1 MTPERNER
9 TRVLFRAALNTP
21 PEKRSSF
28 LAGQCADAKEREEVE
43 TLLLEHERA
52 AGDRESPPTVV
63 LGRHERLL
71 SGRYRIVRE
80 LGQGGFGA
88 VYLARDEQLEDR
100 AVVVK
105 TLLEEN
111 RNDPWLEKRFAEE
124 VRALARIDHPG
135 VVGVLDQGKSPDGVP
150 FVVMQY
156 VEGETLRAV
165 LSRGG
170 IALARAAEIVRQ
182 AASALSAAHDKKVWH
197 LDLKPENIMLQRR
210 PGGEE
215 FVKLI
220 DFGIARVRGDGDTT
234 LLTLTRIVG
243 TLAYMA
249 PEQLEGKPSE
259 ASDIYALGIIAYEL
273 LTGQRPFAAKSLS
286 ELISAQE
293 SERLV
298 RPRNLNAL
306 IPDEAER
313 VILRAL
319 RYRKEDRFAGAR
331 EFGQALA
338 DALARPAAP
347 MQAAVPEEPDSGA
360 GGGAT
365 KRRWMWMTG
374 AAVSA
379 AILAGGW
386 LERGWLTSESR
397 GRLRPRVG
405 SGAAAQTTAAETPPQ
420 PVRALE
426 QKTKPDEPAPPGIL
440 YDAITDAPPSN
451 VVGLTEPGSAQSI
464 APPPDTPAAA
474 VAGAAASAASAT
486 PAPGSVAP
494 SSPAAAGPWHPPPAA
509 ARRWKDRAEYD
520 LYFAVTKETDPNAR
534 LALLRQWDTQYPASD
549 FILERLQLELSA
561 YSWIGKFQEA
571 FDAAKSILADD
582 PRNFSGLYY
591 SMLYAPMVTRSNAAP
606 EALAQGE
613 QACNAFLDL
622 IARRGTPENMTEKDW
637 KAVRPPVEAV
647 AHRTLGWVALKRRNW
662 TLAEAEIRKALGIL
676 GADGFADYLMGS
688 ALAGSRDP
696 QQVSAALFYFARAAA
711 YDGPGSLSAD
721 GRKQALDY
729 VSAQYQKLHGSAEG
743 FDALLETARAQVFPP
758 AGFQLKSAAELAA
771 AQNAGNNLPAAA
783 KSPAQK

>member
-9 TRVLFRAALNTP
+9 TRVLFRAALNMP

-28 LAGQCADAKEREEVE
+28 LAGQCPDAKQREEVE

-52 AGDRESPPTVV
+52 GLDPESPPTVV

-88 VYLARDEQLEDR
+88 VYLARDEQLENR

-105 TLLEEN
+105 TLLEQN

-165 LSRGG
+165 LAQGR
-170 IALARAAEIVRQ
+170 IALARAGEIVRQ
-182 AASALSAAHDKKVWH
+182 AANALSAAHAKRVWH
-197 LDLKPENIMLQRR
+197 LDLKPENIMLQRSAGR
-210 PGGEE
+210 EE

-234 LLTLTRIVG
+234 SLTVTRIVG
-243 TLAYMA
+243 SLAYMA
-249 PEQLEGKPSE
+249 PEQLEGKPSS
-259 ASDIYALGIIAYEL
+259 ASDNYALGIIAYEL

-298 RPRNLNAL
+298 RPRNLNGL

-313 VILRAL
+313 VLLQAL
-319 RYRKEDRFAGAR
+319 RYRKEDRFADAR

-338 DALARPAAP
+338 DALARPVAEAS
-347 MQAAVPEEPDSGA
+347 AAVIEEPDSGA
-360 GGGAT
+360 GSRGA

-374 AAVSA
+374 AAVTA

-386 LERGWLTSESR
+386 LERDWLTSVSR
-397 GRLRPRVG
+397 GLLASPLG
-405 SGAAAQTTAAETPPQ
+405 SGAAKQTAVAELPPM
-420 PVRALE
+420 PIRALE
-426 QKTKPDEPAPPGIL
+426 QKTKPDEPAQPGTL
-440 YDAITDAPPSN
+440 YDALTDAPPSN
-451 VVGLTEPGSAQSI
+451 VVGLPEPGSVQSI
-464 APPPDTPAAA
+464 APPPDTPASP
-474 VAGAAASAASAT
+474 VAPANPPDT
-486 PAPGSVAP
+486 PAPGLVAP
-494 SSPAAAGPWHPPPAA
+494 STPAPAAPSHPPAAA

-520 LYFAVTKETDPNAR
+520 LYSAVTKETDPNAR
-534 LALLRQWDTQYPASD
+534 LALLRQWETQYPASD
-549 FILERLQLELSA
+549 FVIERRQLELSA
-561 YSWIGKFQEA
+561 YSWISKFQEA
-571 FDAAKSILADD
+571 FDAAKLILADD
-582 PRNFSGLYY
+582 PKNFSGLYY
-591 SMLYAPMVTRSNAAP
+591 SMLYAPVVTRSNATP

-613 QACNAFLDL
+613 QASNAFLGL

-647 AHRTLGWVALKRRNW
+647 AHRTLGWVALKRQNW
-662 TLAEAEIRKALGIL
+662 TLAEAEILKALGIL

-688 ALAGSRDP
+688 AMVGSRDP
-696 QQVSAALFYFARAAA
+696 QQVPAALFYFGRAAA
-711 YDGPGSLSAD
+711 YDGPGALSAD
-721 GRKQALDY
+721 ARKETLEY
-729 VSAQYQKLHGSAEG
+729 VSAQYKKFHGSAEG
-743 FDALLETARAQVFPP
+743 FDVLLETARAQVFPP
-758 AGFQLKSAAELAA
+758 AGFKLQSAAEI
-771 AQNAGNNLPAAA
+771 AAA
-783 KSPAQK
+783 KPGNAQSPVAAPAQK